1 MLEQERPSGA
11 LPPNNRRRRQ
21 SDVERTIL
29 MKAFARID
37 GTALTVA
44 VAVVCAVGFFLATAT
59 LLIKG
64 APPGIPIGPN
74 LAAFSTFLPGY
85 SVTWTGAAVGA
96 GYAAV
101 VGGVAGWV
109 VAALWNATH
118 FIFIGVAVLRA
129 NWLD

>member
-1 MLEQERPSGA
+1 MHKQDGPSGA

-21 SDVERTIL
+21 SDVERTIF
-29 MKAFARID
+29 MNAFARID

-44 VAVVCAVGFFLATAT
+44 VAAVCAVGFFLATAT

-64 APPGIPIGPN
+64 APPGVPIGPN
-74 LAAFSTFLPGY
+74 LAAFSTFLPRY

-96 GYAAV
+96 AYAAV
-101 VGGVAGWV
+101 FGGVAGWV

>member
-1 MLEQERPSGA
+1 MYMQDGPLGM
-11 LPPNNRRRRQ
+11 LPPNNRRRRR

-37 GTALTVA
+37 GVALALA
-44 VAVVCAVGFFLATAT
+44 VAVVCAVGFFLATAI

-64 APPGIPIGPN
+64 APPGVPIGPN
-74 LAAFSTFLPGY
+74 LAAFGTFLPGY
-85 SVTWTGAAVGA
+85 SVTWTGAVVGA

-101 VGGVAGWV
+101 VGSVIGWM
-109 VAALWNATH
+109 VAALWNVTH
-118 FIFIGVAVLRA
+118 FIYIGIAVIRA